1 MDDEKNSSEK
11 KPTGNPS
18 IWDAEPVTQC
28 ATKSVGSENIQN
40 KVIENK
46 NKR

>member
-18 IWDAEPVTQC
+18 IWDAEPVTEC
-28 ATKSVGSENIQN
+28 ATKSAGSEDIEN
-40 KVIENK
+40 KVIEN